1 MPGSVL
7 LFSVN
12 QCETPYP
19 VFPLGLAHLA
29 AALHRAGYQTRCYD
43 FHVDR
48 EPLPAIVQRF
58 RPDFIGISLRN
69 IDDVV
74 IKSQETYFGRLFALC
89 RELRQITPVP
99 IVLGGSGFSIFPE
112 RLLALSGADFGIVGE
127 GETSLV
133 WLLRAL
139 ECGGDY
145 SAIPGL
151 VFGRGEEILRN
162 PRAPRAELEMI
173 TAPDRPGRLSQ
184 FYLQKS
190 SMLNIQTQ
198 RGCAFDCCY
207 CTYPLIEGR
216 SYMRRPPEEIAEEL
230 ALLQGEGARY
240 VFIVD
245 SVFNSSTEHVRGV
258 CEAILRRKVKMR
270 WGCFLRPKHLTRD
283 LMNLMARAGL
293 AHIEFGSDSLCDEV
307 LHAYGKR
314 FTFEDIAHS
323 TEVARGEKVDC
334 CHFLI
339 CGGPGETR
347 ETLRN
352 GYENSKRLQDA
363 VILALVG
370 MRIYPGTPLFTRAVQ
385 ERRLRAES
393 DLLQPRYYLS
403 EHLSEDETF
412 AELRAFSRQSPNW
425 VVGEPAPEYL
435 RMAERLRAKGV
446 LGPLWSYFAM
456 MQRLRGLTEGTAKP
470 PQPQGGGDTTM

>member
-1 MPGSVL
+1 MPVSVL
-7 LFSVN
+7 LCSVN
-12 QCETPYP
+12 RCETPYP

-29 AALHRAGYQTRCYD
+29 GALHRAGFQTCWHD

-48 EPLPAIVQRF
+48 EPLTALIQRF
-58 RPDFIGISLRN
+58 KPDFIGISLRN

-74 IKSQETYFGRLFALC
+74 IKSRQTYFGPLLALC
-89 RELRQITPVP
+89 RELRQITSVPV
-99 IVLGGSGFSIFPE
+99 ILGGSGFSIFPE

-127 GETSLV
+127 GERSLV
-133 WLLRAL
+133 SLLRAL
-139 ECGGDY
+139 EGGNDY

-151 VFGRGEEILRN
+151 VFRRGEEIACN
-162 PRAPRAELEMI
+162 PRSTQPI
-173 TAPDRPGRLSQ
+173 SAPDRPGRLSQ
-184 FYLQKS
+184 YYLQKS

-216 SYMRRPPEEIAEEL
+216 NYTRRPSDEVAEEL
-230 ALLQGEGARY
+230 AQLQSNGARY

-245 SVFNSSTEHVRGV
+245 SVFNSNADHVTGI
-258 CEAILRRKVKMR
+258 CESIVRRKLKMR
-270 WGCFLRPKHLTRD
+270 WGCFLRPKHLTHE
-283 LMNLMARAGL
+283 LLALMARAGL
-293 AHIEFGSDSLCDEV
+293 AHIEFGSDSFCDKV

-323 TEVARGEKVDC
+323 TELARAHKVDC

-339 CGGPGETR
+339 CGGPGETLD
-347 ETLRN
+347 TLRK
-352 GYENSKRLQDA
+352 GFENSKRLQDA

-370 MRIYPGTPLFTRAVQ
+370 MRIYPGTPLFTRAVEEQ
-385 ERRLRAES
+385 RLAAET

-403 EHLSEDETF
+403 ENLTEDEIF
-412 AELRAFSRQSPNW
+412 SQLREFSRRSPNW
-425 VVGEPAPEYL
+425 VVGDPDPDYL
-435 RMAERLRAKGV
+435 KMAERLRAKGV

-456 MQRLRGLTEGTAKP
+456 MQRLRGLTSTSGAV
-470 PQPQGGGDTTM
+470 